1 MIKFKKLQRRMP
13 AHGWIL
19 YSDKEKGISDGYID
33 LYRKACEKNAMSAE
47 LGICGTE
54 WTSGPEYERKLKEL
68 VIREKP
74 VYVINRTRD
83 YHIARMLENMGILVF
98 NNSKIAEL
106 GNDKAKAYHYMEQR
120 GIPVMP
126 TVYGIQKAPRWY
138 PAVIKSCDGH
148 GGTEVYLV
156 QNEAAWAEWKSG
168 HQAQNGSLPQK
179 KQYIMQ
185 QASSE
190 PGRDLRVYIVG
201 NKITAAVLRTSDT
214 DFRSNYC
221 LGGRIE
227 LYTLSARERS
237 LAEQAAAGLEIG
249 MAGIDFIFHNGEMI
263 FNEIEDTAGA
273 RGLYALSDYDIAD
286 DYVRYIKKELSAC

>member
-1 MIKFKKLQRRMP
+1 MP

-47 LGICGTE
+47 LGICRTE
-54 WTSGPEYERKLKEL
+54 CTSAPEYERKLKEL

-83 YHIARMLENMGILVF
+83 YHIARLLENMGILVF
-98 NNSKIAEL
+98 NHSKTAEL

-126 TVYGIQKAPRWY
+126 TVYGIQKPPQWY

-156 QNEAAWAEWKSG
+156 QNEAAWAEWKSD
-168 HQAQNGSLPQK
+168 HQAQAESQPHE

-185 QASSE
+185 QAASE
-190 PGRDLRVYIVG
+190 PGRDVRVYIVG
-201 NKITAAVLRTSDT
+201 NRITAAVLRTSDT

-221 LGGRIE
+221 LGGSVK
-227 LYTLSARERS
+227 LYTLSSRERR
-237 LAEQAAAGLEIG
+237 LAEQAAAGLKIG
-249 MAGIDFIFHNGEMI
+249 MAGIDFIFHNGEMV

-273 RGLYALSDYDIAD
+273 RGLYTLSDYDIVD
-286 DYVRYIKKELSAC
+286 DYVRYIKKELAAC